1 MRYLHGS
8 VGVFLVCMATVVDAQ
23 VKCNA
28 VSYTVDDG
36 WCKGKSVSFKA
47 CYDASKPDTDSQSKA
62 ALIKMSQLAEKVY
75 TKDMCLN
82 GAKEM
87 CSWVGGTP
95 KAWDCTDVNNECSG
109 DNVAGRISG
118 ACSTDAQCQ
127 GFAASSY
134 AICCDS
140 WQDIFT
146 KWVCDN
152 VDQKKLDAL
161 KVAPNCVDMKVDKDC
176 RKASSATLSR
186 ASILHTFVVSAIA
199 VVLAAITAV

>member
-1 MRYLHGS
+1 
-8 VGVFLVCMATVVDAQ
+8 MATVVDAQ